1 MKKLLFLLLALSTP
15 HMLFAQK
22 VGVTS
27 SADPRA
33 TQAGMEMLR
42 KGGSAA
48 DAEMAML
55 LALTVVEPQ
64 SSGIGGG
71 GFLIYQDSKGLT
83 TINGRETA
91 PAAAT
96 PDRFLGLDGKPV
108 PFLQAFPGG
117 KSVGVPGNIRL
128 MAQAH
133 AKWGK
138 LPWRALFGPAIR
150 LADKGF
156 VVNETLAGRLNLLE
170 KLWINF
176 PEAQKIY
183 WVNGKPAPAGTL
195 LKNPDLA
202 AALKQIARRG
212 PDSFYTGKIGQSIV
226 DTVTKSKV
234 APADMTMADL
244 AAYKV
249 KEQGALCAPYRIYVV
264 CGMGPPSSGATTVL
278 QILGSLERFD
288 MKALG
293 KDNPQSWHLISEA
306 MQLAYADREKYLGD
320 PDFVDVPTAGLIDP
334 AYLASR
340 SALINPDKAA
350 SDYPAGN
357 PPGAQK
363 RTAAI
368 SGEVSGTSH
377 FVAVD
382 KKGNVA
388 TMTSTIEGP
397 FGSQLIA
404 SGFFLNNEL
413 TDFTLAPELDGA
425 PVANRVQGGKRPL
438 SSMSP
443 TIVYDR
449 QGKIVMALGSAGG
462 KRIIMHVTKT
472 LIAALDFDL
481 SLKDAIAQPNIYFVG
496 KAVQVEQGT
505 ALAAM
510 ADKLSAYG
518 HIVQVSDLTSKVNGA
533 QMTNKGWT
541 GAADPRSPGTA
552 LVE

>member
-15 HMLFAQK
+15 HTLFAQK

-71 GFLIYQDSKGLT
+71 GFLVYQDSKGLT

-96 PDRFLGLDGKPV
+96 PDRFLGADGKPV
-108 PFLQAFPGG
+108 AFLQAFPGG

-170 KLWINF
+170 KLWVNF

-481 SLKDAIAQPNIYFVG
+481 SLKDAIAQPNIYFAG

-505 ALAAM
+505 TLAAM

-518 HIVQVSDLTSKVNGA
+518 HIVLVSDLTSKVNGA
-533 QMTNKGWT
+533 QMTDKGWT